1 MICFEINRERREDS
15 MIQIFEDDMLNAGKK
30 QVIISND
37 VLKVI
42 IVPEVGGRIADIQSG
57 ESSFLHK
64 TYPQGVSFGPYT
76 EYGGIEECIGS
87 APGSLWNAS
96 WTWEKKENGILLQVL
111 SRSILVRKLIAI
123 HESEPIIKI
132 KYDFS
137 NTGNTFSRFTFG
149 IHPEICLDG
158 VLKDNL
164 YYIPSTEGLIDGG
177 YSGAGFKKSIASP
190 DIWCAVTHNGKVF
203 GQMFPKG
210 VFDSIEIYYPR
221 VDTHLVIQPMIFG
234 VGIAPDK
241 RAGFTY
247 MIYAGEGDA
256 EKIRELRN
264 SLDGKFSVE
273 YESYDKKEIPEN
285 VMMASA
291 HPEVTA
297 EPFVNVR
304 IEKGERQ
311 GIEQLLDMRKGKIP
325 KIPAIPTLPQIPN
338 IPHIPDI
345 GAIVRD
351 ALSGVTHEI
360 EMMKKTQKD
369 IFRQTGEMPA
379 GEVFANKIKVKQFN
393 GNINIQSWDNPHIGH
408 NLKVPIK
415 QKEDTAIF
423 DTRDDLWLEVP
434 RSTSEIDLSFLNS
447 SVVVSGVSSDL
458 KISGVNGKIDVSME
472 KLNDNSLIKL
482 TMVTGNI
489 NLKIPKDSSCT
500 INAGTIN
507 GRISHD
513 LPLIEKGTIR
523 TVLEENQ
530 TNLSGVLN
538 DGTAKVLLNTVNG
551 NISIEGL

>member
-1 MICFEINRERREDS
+1 MERREES
-15 MIQIFEDDMLNAGKK
+15 MIQIFEDDVLNAGKK
-30 QVIISND
+30 QVVISND

-57 ESSFLHK
+57 ESRFLYK

-96 WTWEKKENGILLQVL
+96 WTWEKKEDGIFLQVL
-111 SRSILVRKLIAI
+111 SRSILVRKFIAI

-164 YYIPSTEGLIDGG
+164 YYIPSAEGIVDGG

-190 DIWCAVTHNGKVF
+190 DVWCAVTHNGKVF

-264 SLDGKFSVE
+264 SLDDEFSVE
-273 YESYDKKEIPEN
+273 YESFNKNEIPDN
-285 VMMASA
+285 IMSA
-291 HPEVTA
+291 PARPDAKA
-297 EPFVNVR
+297 EPFVNVM
-304 IEKGERQ
+304 IEEGERQ
-311 GIEQLLDMRKGKIP
+311 GMEQLLDIGRGKIP
-325 KIPAIPTLPQIPN
+325 KIPTIPPIPN
-338 IPHIPDI
+338 IPHIPNIPDI
-345 GAIVRD
+345 GAIVRN
-351 ALSGVTHEI
+351 ALSGVSREI
-360 EMMKKTQKD
+360 EMVKKAQKD
-369 IFRQTGEMPA
+369 IVRQTEEMPA
-379 GEVFANKIKVKQFN
+379 GEVFANKIKIEQLN
-393 GNINIQSWDNPHIGH
+393 GDITIQGWDNPHIGH
-408 NLKVPIK
+408 NAKVPIK

-423 DTRDDLWLEVP
+423 ETKDDLWLEVP
-434 RSTSEIDLSFLNS
+434 RNTSEIELNFVNG

-458 KISGVNGKIDVSME
+458 KLSGVNGKIDVSME
-472 KLNDNSLIKL
+472 KLSDNGLIELSTVSGDISL
-482 TMVTGNI
+482 N
-489 NLKIPKDSSCT
+489 IPKNSSCA

-507 GRISHD
+507 GRVSSN
-513 LPLIEKGTIR
+513 LSFREMGLSEKTFEEPDDR
-523 TVLEENQ
+523 TQ
-530 TNLSGVLN
+530 MNLSGVLN
-538 DGTAKVLLNTVNG
+538 AGTAKVLLNTVNG
-551 NISIEGL
+551 NISINGL

>member
-1 MICFEINRERREDS
+1 
-15 MIQIFEDDMLNAGKK
+15 MIQIFEDDVLNAGKK

-42 IVPEVGGRIADIQSG
+42 IIPEIGGRIADIQSG
-57 ESSFLHK
+57 ESHFLHR

-96 WTWEKKENGILLQVL
+96 WTWEKREDGIFLQVL
-111 SRSILVRKLIAI
+111 SRSILVRKLITI

-158 VLKDNL
+158 ALKDNL
-164 YYIPSTEGLIDGG
+164 YYIPSTEGLVDGG
-177 YSGAGFKKSIASP
+177 YSGAGFKKSVASP
-190 DIWCAVTHNGKVF
+190 DVWCVVTHNGKVF

-256 EKIRELRN
+256 KKIRELRN
-264 SLDGKFSVE
+264 SLDNEFSVE
-273 YESYDKKEIPEN
+273 YESFNKNEIPDN
-285 VMMASA
+285 VMSA
-291 HPEVTA
+291 PTSPDA
-297 EPFVNVR
+297 KPEPFVNVR
-304 IEKGERQ
+304 IEDGERQ
-311 GIEQLLDMRKGKIP
+311 GMEQLLNIGKGKMP
-325 KIPAIPTLPQIPN
+325 KMPTIPN
-338 IPHIPDI
+338 IPPIPNIPDI

-351 ALSGVTHEI
+351 ALSGVSREI
-360 EMMKKTQKD
+360 EMVKKAQKD
-369 IFRQTGEMPA
+369 IFRQTGEIPT
-379 GEVFANKIKVKQFN
+379 GEVFANKIKIKQFD
-393 GNINIQSWDNPHIGH
+393 GNITIQGWDNPHIGH

-434 RSTSEIDLSFLNS
+434 QSTSEINLSFLNS

-500 INAGTIN
+500 INAATIS

-513 LPLIEKGTIR
+513 LPLIEKGTTR

-530 TNLSGVLN
+530 TNLNGLLN
-538 DGTAKVLLNTVNG
+538 DGMAKVLLNTVNG

>member
-1 MICFEINRERREDS
+1 
-15 MIQIFEDDMLNAGKK
+15 MIQIFEDDVLNAGKK
-30 QVIISND
+30 QVVVSND
-37 VLKVI
+37 DLKVI
-42 IVPEVGGRIADIQSG
+42 IVPEVGGRIADIQSD
-57 ESSFLHK
+57 ESRFLYK

-76 EYGGIEECIGS
+76 EYGGIEECIGG

-111 SRSILVRKLIAI
+111 SRSILVRKFITV

-164 YYIPSTEGLIDGG
+164 YYIPSTEGLVDGG

-190 DIWCAVTHNGKVF
+190 DVWCAVTHSGKVF

-264 SLDGKFSVE
+264 LLDGEFSVE
-273 YESYDKKEIPEN
+273 YESFNKNEIPDN
-285 VMMASA
+285 VMSA
-291 HPEVTA
+291 PINPDA
-297 EPFVNVR
+297 KPEPFVNVK

-311 GIEQLLDMRKGKIP
+311 GMEQLLNIERGRIP
-325 KIPAIPTLPQIPN
+325 KIPAMPTIPN
-338 IPHIPDI
+338 IPHPNIPDI

-351 ALSGVTHEI
+351 ALSGVSREI
-360 EMMKKTQKD
+360 EMVKKTQKD
-369 IFRQTGEMPA
+369 IFRQAGEKTA
-379 GEVFANKIKVKQFN
+379 GEVFANKIKIEQLN
-393 GNINIQSWDNPHIGH
+393 GDITIQGWDNPHIGH
-408 NLKVPIK
+408 NAKVPIK

-434 RSTSEIDLSFLNS
+434 RSTSEIELNFVNG
-447 SVVVSGVSSDL
+447 SVVVSGISSDL

-472 KLNDNSLIKL
+472 KLNDNGIVEIS
-482 TMVTGNI
+482 MVTGNI
-489 NLKIPKDSSCT
+489 NLKIPKDSSCS
-500 INAGTIN
+500 INAATIN
-507 GRISHD
+507 GRVSSD
-513 LPLIEKGTIR
+513 LPFKEMGLRET
-523 TVLEENQ
+523 TLEETEETQ
-530 TNLSGVLN
+530 MNLNAILN

-551 NISIEGL
+551 NISINGL

>member
-1 MICFEINRERREDS
+1 MIHIIEEDV
-15 MIQIFEDDMLNAGKK
+15 FGAGKK
-30 QVIISND
+30 QVVISND

-57 ESSFLHK
+57 ESRFLYK

-96 WTWEKKENGILLQVL
+96 WTWEKKEDGMLLQIL
-111 SRSILVRKLIAI
+111 SRSILVRKFITI

-158 VLKDNL
+158 ALKDNL
-164 YYIPSTEGLIDGG
+164 YYIPSAEGLIDGG

-190 DIWCAVTHNGKVF
+190 DVWCAVTHNGKVF

-264 SLDGKFSVE
+264 SLDNEFFVE
-273 YESYDKKEIPEN
+273 YESFNKNEIPDN
-285 VMMASA
+285 IMSA
-291 HPEVTA
+291 PTNPDVKA
-297 EPFVNVR
+297 EPFVNVM
-304 IEKGERQ
+304 IKDGERQ
-311 GIEQLLDMRKGKIP
+311 GMEQLLNVRRGKIP
-325 KIPAIPTLPQIPN
+325 KMPTMPQIPN
-338 IPHIPDI
+338 IPPIPNIPDI

-351 ALSGVTHEI
+351 ALSDVSREI
-360 EMMKKTQKD
+360 EMVKKAQKD

-379 GEVFANKIKVKQFN
+379 GEVFANKIKIKQLN
-393 GNINIQSWDNPHIGH
+393 GNITIQGWDNSHIGH
-408 NLKVPIK
+408 STKVPIK

-423 DTRDDLWLEVP
+423 ETKDDLWLEVP
-434 RSTSEIDLSFLNS
+434 GSTSEIDLSFLNS
-447 SVVVSGVSSDL
+447 NVVVSGVSSDL
-458 KISGVNGKIDVSME
+458 KISGVNGQMDVSIK

-489 NLKIPKDSSCT
+489 NLKIPKNSSCT
-500 INAGTIN
+500 IDAGTIN
-507 GRISHD
+507 GEISHD

-551 NISIEGL
+551 NISIEGS

>member
-1 MICFEINRERREDS
+1 
-15 MIQIFEDDMLNAGKK
+15 MIQIFEDDVLNAGKS
-30 QVIISND
+30 QVVISNGD
-37 VLKVI
+37 LKVI

-57 ESSFLHK
+57 EGNFLYK

-111 SRSILVRKLIAI
+111 SRAILVRKFITI

-164 YYIPSTEGLIDGG
+164 YYIPSAEGLIDGG

-190 DIWCAVTHNGKVF
+190 DVWCAVTHNGKVF

-264 SLDGKFSVE
+264 SLDDEFTVE

-285 VMMASA
+285 VMIAPA
-291 HPEVTA
+291 RPEVTA
-297 EPFVNVR
+297 EPPINVMFDEGKRPGMMKEFVEN
-304 IEKGERQ
+304 
-311 GIEQLLDMRKGKIP
+311 RKGIKIP
-325 KIPAIPTLPQIPN
+325 KIPTIPPIPPIPN
-338 IPHIPDI
+338 IPHIPNIPDI
-345 GAIVRD
+345 GAIVRN
-351 ALSGVTHEI
+351 ALSGVSREI
-360 EMMKKTQKD
+360 EMVKKAQKD
-369 IFRQTGEMPA
+369 LIKQSEGIHA
-379 GEVFANKIKVKQFN
+379 DVIFANKIKIEQLN
-393 GNINIQSWDNPHIGH
+393 GDITIQGWDNPHIGH
-408 NLKVPIK
+408 NAKVPVK

-423 DTRDDLWLEVP
+423 ETKDDLWLEVP
-434 RSTSEIDLSFLNS
+434 RNTSEIELNFVNG

-458 KISGVNGKIDVSME
+458 KLSGVNGKIDVSME
-472 KLNDNSLIKL
+472 NLSDNSLIKL
-482 TMVTGNI
+482 STVSGDI
-489 NLKIPKDSSCT
+489 SFKIPKDSSCT
-500 INAGTIN
+500 IDAGTIN
-507 GRISHD
+507 GRISHN

-523 TVLEENQ
+523 TVLEETQ
-530 TNLSGVLN
+530 TNLSGILN

-551 NISIEGL
+551 NISLSGL